1 MWGAAMSLDAF
12 TSVLLSGLVLSS
24 LYALL
29 ASGLSLVWTTLGIFN
44 FAHGVLMAVGAYVA
58 WQISQSIGDTY
69 WIGVSILLMIVAMA
83 VLGAV
88 LEFLLVRPFYGDKNL
103 VLVTVMT
110 TLAGLTFMENGIQA
124 VWGPRLKQ
132 LPPVVE
138 GNISIGNLITLSA
151 HEAVI
156 IVFSPLLL
164 IGLYYFMN
172 HTRTGQSIR
181 AVGQNQKAAKLMG
194 IRVGRS
200 FILTFGLATALAG
213 IAGAFYGGLRLMKPT
228 MGAEP
233 LVKALIVVIFGGL
246 GNIGGTIAA
255 AYVIGFLEAFL
266 VYFVGLYWTP
276 SILFLVMIFV
286 LFFRHEGLF
295 GGSARTTT

>member
-1 MWGAAMSLDAF
+1 MSLDAF
-12 TSVLLSGLVLSS
+12 LSVMLSGLVLSS

-44 FAHGVLMAVGAYVA
+44 FSHGVLMAVGAYIA
-58 WQISQSIGDTY
+58 WQISQSLGDAY
-69 WIGVSILLMIVAMA
+69 WVGISILLTIA
-83 VLGAV
+83 VMVVIGAL
-88 LEFLLVRPFYGDKNL
+88 LEFLLIRPFYDDKNL

-138 GNISIGNLITLSA
+138 GNVSIGNLITLSA

-156 IVFSPLLL
+156 IVISPLLL
-164 IGLYYFMN
+164 IGLYYFLN
-172 HTRTGQSIR
+172 HTTTGQSIR

-200 FILTFGLATALAG
+200 FIITFGLATALAG
-213 IAGAFYGGLRLMKPT
+213 IAGAFFGGLRLMKPT
-228 MGAEP
+228 MGSEP

-246 GNIGGTIAA
+246 GNIVGTISA
-255 AYVIGFLEAFL
+255 AYLIGFLEAFL

>member
-1 MWGAAMSLDAF
+1 MSLDAF
-12 TSVLLSGLVLSS
+12 ASVLLSGLVLSS

-44 FAHGVLMAVGAYVA
+44 FAHGALMAVGAYIT
-58 WQISQSIGDTY
+58 WQIAQGIGDTY
-69 WIGVSILLMIVAMA
+69 WIGLSIGLMIAVMV
-83 VLGAV
+83 VLGAL
-88 LEFLLVRPFYGDKNL
+88 LEYILIRPFYGNKNL

-110 TLAGLTFMENGIQA
+110 TLAALTFFENGIQA

-138 GNISIGNLITLSA
+138 GNVSIGNLFTVSS
-151 HEAVI
+151 HEAVF
-156 IVFSPLLL
+156 IVVSPLIL
-164 IGLYYFMN
+164 IGLYYFLN
-172 HTRTGQSIR
+172 HSVTGKSIR

-194 IRVGRS
+194 IHVGRS
-200 FILTFGLATALAG
+200 FILTFGLAAVLAG
-213 IAGAFYGGLRLMKPT
+213 IAGAFFGGLRLMNPT
-228 MGAEP
+228 MGSEP

-255 AYVIGFLEAFL
+255 AYMIGFLEAFL
-266 VYFVGLYWTP
+266 IYFVGLYWTP

-295 GGSARTTT
+295 SSSPRTTT